1 MSKFTQRKKSLRE
14 GHAGS
19 IMQYTI
25 FEKKKNLRVPKPGTK
40 QPRGLCRMRK
50 THLTFL
56 NIKISLETIKK
67 QISRIQ
73 TSFLAE
79 VILNILT

>member
-1 MSKFTQRKKSLRE
+1 MLEALCNTQSLK
-14 GHAGS
+14 
-19 IMQYTI
+19 
-25 FEKKKNLRVPKPGTK
+25 KKKNLRVPKPGTK